1 MGNAGGR
8 GINLAERSNPKLERN
23 NMKKYLLALYFFP
36 AIFICQ
42 ETFDFSGNL
51 NYYSISRLSDG
62 SLINQPFRIANFNI
76 QKEHNNFSIYSHLA
90 MEYRIPSDNHY
101 LDDSNSQDFIWDLR
115 ELYMSWQLKH
125 GEIRIGKQIHS
136 WGSTDGNSPIDNLNA
151 NDYYYLFES
160 GADQKLGSFSTAADF
175 YLGSWKL
182 GFTFSPIH
190 QTSRLPLNDPEFPVG
205 LPVNP
210 KSSQVIEVENPLEAG
225 GYIRKS
231 FDRGEITLSYF
242 NGYDRIF
249 SPSGFNVWDNE
260 TFNMP
265 EVVIDTIFS
274 YRKTQSVGMGI
285 VLFLGELNLRGDFA
299 YFTTK
304 DPSINFIELDYLGTA
319 LSDIDRMFY
328 TNLREND
335 SKEFNVNAE
344 YYQTNFQ
351 FEYEAPWNLKITGQ
365 YIKYDILKYF
375 DNLGIVNI
383 NLPGLEV
390 NFDPADYFSPG
401 MGVPTASL
409 TKNVLLL
416 DLTKTFYD
424 NQIELNMRTMMDQV
438 HSGKLIEMGLGYD
451 INESLKSYL
460 AINSIIGDDSQGE
473 MYTFNHMED
482 FSHIRMELK
491 YFY

>member
-1 MGNAGGR
+1 
-8 GINLAERSNPKLERN
+8 
-23 NMKKYLLALYFFP
+23 MKKTALLFFIS
-36 AIFICQ
+36 AMIFSQ
-42 ETFDFSGNL
+42 ENYDFSGNL
-51 NYYSISRLSDG
+51 NYYYVNRLTDG
-62 SLINQPFRIANFNI
+62 TIINLPFRIADFTL
-76 QKEHNNFSIYSHLA
+76 QKDNGEFSIYSNMA
-90 MEYRIPSDNHY
+90 MEYRIPSDNHF
-101 LDDSNSQDFIWDLR
+101 LDDTSSQDFIWDLR
-115 ELYMSWQLKH
+115 ELYLSWYLSF
-125 GEIRIGKQIHS
+125 GEIRIGKQIHA

-151 NDYYYLFES
+151 KDYYYFFES

-190 QTSRLPLNDPEFPVG
+190 QTSRLPLNDPEFPVS
-205 LPVNP
+205 LPLNP

-231 FDRGEITLSYF
+231 FNRGEITLSYF

-265 EVVIDTIFS
+265 KVVIDTIFS
-274 YRKTQSVGMGI
+274 YRKTQFVGMGM

-299 YFTTK
+299 YFKTK

-319 LSDIDRMFY
+319 LSDIDKMFY

-351 FEYEAPWNLKITGQ
+351 FEYETPWNLKIIGQ
-365 YIKYDILKYF
+365 YIKYDTLKYF

-401 MGVPTASL
+401 MGFSIASL

-424 NQIELNMRTMMDQV
+424 NRLTLNIGTMMDQV
-438 HSGKLIEMGLGYD
+438 HSGYLTKFGFMYD
-451 INESLKSYL
+451 ITESLKGTVAL
-460 AINSIIGDDSQGE
+460 TKIIGDKSQGDY
-473 MYTFNHMED
+473 YTFNNMED
-482 FSHIRMELK
+482 FSNIRYELQ
-491 YFY
+491 YSF